1 MDHEELALDLI
12 GRTEAAVHCVASLA
26 VDTGVHFKID
36 DIVQR
41 VEDDLPGGYP
51 DARNDTMSR
60 REVIAGMARDILSGE
75 MYED

>member
-1 MDHEELALDLI
+1 
-12 GRTEAAVHCVASLA
+12 